1 LRDKKERNK
10 KKEPVNIGLS
20 EQMIIELDLQA
31 TYQGVSRAC
40 IVRFAVDEYI
50 RNHPI
55 PQ

>member
-1 LRDKKERNK
+1 LRLKTERK

-20 EQMIIELDLQA
+20 EEMIISLDLQA

-40 IVRFAVDEYI
+40 IVRFAVDEYN

>member
-1 LRDKKERNK
+1 MRDKSVTKR

-20 EQMIIELDLQA
+20 EQMIISLDLQA